1 MATAGFFGGR
11 SEHGVLGKSAAP
23 DLHLGGRGPH
33 SAAAALVQ
41 EVLHA
46 PAPMSPITVLE
57 KVKHSRMKLLQSCR
71 TNMVVEM
78 KRAEEERNKL
88 QLKIDE
94 ASTSGMKAHLMNTKI
109 EEIISSVVEPERLR
123 ALQET
128 DAVTRSTLSED
139 TLPSQVTQVD
149 CDLSEADLKAVDYL
163 SGALKKEGLAASSAA
178 LAASESAFAAA
189 VHTESLDAV
198 DWAMQRQQAA
208 KERNLLH
215 QKRLHLGV
223 ERAFNKTESQRSHAE
238 KLHQDQIL
246 PAAGH
251 QEATPS
257 LEDYERSWN
266 ARERKA
272 DAAALQQ
279 EQQELKNAVI
289 GKIAVDT
296 GLASGPIVVMVYA
309 NDSAESVADDF
320 CATYN
325 KYSAEARNTVLAAV
339 EDSIALNAEY
349 TEDSDWVVLSEMQ
362 IVHVDMRRSY

>member
-1 MATAGFFGGR
+1 MGQHPVNDGDCR
-11 SEHGVLGKSAAP
+11 VLWRQERAWSAWQKCCT
-23 DLHLGGRGPH
+23 R
-33 SAAAALVQ
+33 
-41 EVLHA
+41 
-46 PAPMSPITVLE
+46 PAPRRQRSAQCCCSSSAGGA
-57 KVKHSRMKLLQSCR
+57 SRASSNEPYHGSRESEAL
-71 TNMVVEM
+71 TH
-78 KRAEEERNKL
+78 
-88 QLKIDE
+88 E

-109 EEIISSVVEPERLR
+109 EEIISSVVEAERLR

-223 ERAFNKTESQRSHAE
+223 KRAFNKTESQRSHAE

-309 NDSAESVADDF
+309 NDSAESIADDF